1 MLYLWQQGQIVFML
15 AEQPVAVQ
23 ARDTVRTGFIRADK
37 NAGLWHHAG

>member
-23 ARDTVRTGFIRADK
+23 ARDTRPNRIHPG
-37 NAGLWHHAG
+37 G